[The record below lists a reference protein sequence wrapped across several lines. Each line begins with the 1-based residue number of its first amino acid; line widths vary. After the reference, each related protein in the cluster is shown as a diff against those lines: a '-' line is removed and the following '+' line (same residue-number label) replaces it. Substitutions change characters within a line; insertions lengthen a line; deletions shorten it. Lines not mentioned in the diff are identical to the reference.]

1 MAEFNFLARSGS
13 EPDTRVID
21 SRLTTDGDQVRRRRE
36 CMSCGDR
43 FTTYEVAELNMPR
56 LVKRDGSR
64 VPYIEEK
71 LRSGF
76 MRALE
81 KRPVSTEQIEEA
93 LNRIKHNLLAAGER
107 EVNSSKLGDWVMDEL
122 ITLDH
127 VAYIRFASVYLDFGD
142 VNAFRDTIERL
153 EQKSSIPRNKSK

>member
-1 MAEFNFLARSGS
+1 MHCPFCS

-36 CMSCGDR
+36 CMSCSDR

-64 VPYIEEK
+64 VHYIEEK

-81 KRPVSTEQIEEA
+81 KRPVSTEQVEEA

-107 EVNSSKLGDWVMDEL
+107 EVSSSKLGDWVMDEL
-122 ITLDH
+122 IAMDH

-153 EQKSSIPRNKSK
+153 EQSSIPRKKSK